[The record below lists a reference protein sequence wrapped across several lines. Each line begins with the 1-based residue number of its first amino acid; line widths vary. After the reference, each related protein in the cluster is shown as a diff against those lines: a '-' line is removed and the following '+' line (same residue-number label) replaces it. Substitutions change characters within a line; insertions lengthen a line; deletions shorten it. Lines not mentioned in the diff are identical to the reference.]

1 LEFKYY
7 IVKDVFINDKE
18 SLKSGVRIQKI
29 PAVYTINFK
38 NGEGPFDD
46 LPTLK
51 KKSTIFRNILL
62 RNSKR
67 AQQICLE
74 KNICVVKNFAL
85 TEKGF
90 SVDMNFIN
98 VFQHCIKG
106 QIKKGKV
113 SGVHYYDSDTMKI
126 LKINKLD
133 ESSGVWEAEIE
144 IFDKKTNKWIKK
156 DSTTFFPK
164 DWSMHQLFHEC
175 VYAVKN
181 MKKKVNSKN
190 IFTSLTETGVKVE
203 IISVNNEMKSIYPIL
218 D

>member
-1 LEFKYY
+1 
-7 IVKDVFINDKE
+7 
-18 SLKSGVRIQKI
+18 
-29 PAVYTINFK
+29 
-38 NGEGPFDD
+38 
-46 LPTLK
+46 
-51 KKSTIFRNILL
+51 
-62 RNSKR
+62 
-67 AQQICLE
+67 
-74 KNICVVKNFAL
+74 
-85 TEKGF
+85 
-90 SVDMNFIN
+90 MNFIN

>member
-1 LEFKYY
+1 MEFKYY